1 MIGYRL
7 LIMQYILK
15 TLTRL
20 CCILL
25 PVAGLAQSD
34 MMPRG
39 SQHQYFLDRLEI
51 KQRDNNELNY
61 STFKPVSRKLAVQV
75 CEMSDSMHRF
85 YPYDYYYNLSR
96 VDRYNLR
103 SLLMDGREWV
113 QSSKD
118 SFNSKKPLW
127 NTFYK
132 DKANFL
138 AIDQKDFFLAINPV
152 LQLEAG
158 FETANSAALFLNSK
172 GITLRGM
179 IGKSIGFNA
188 YITDNQERGPE
199 FFRERIAQFD
209 AVPGEGFY
217 KPFKTTAVD
226 YLDAR
231 GSIFFNAG
239 KYFDFQFGYD
249 KNFIGNGYRSLFL
262 SDFGNSNLFFRMN
275 AHVWKLSY
283 NVLISEL
290 VPQTI
295 DINAGNKILDK
306 KYAAMHHLSINAT
319 KWLNLGLFDA
329 VIFGRANHFEFSYL
343 NPVIFLRAA
352 EQQNGSADNALLG
365 IDYKAN
371 AGHQGQFYGQ
381 FMIDEFVL
389 KEMRAGNGFWGNKFG
404 VQTGAKYYDA
414 FEVDNLDLQAEFNV
428 VRPFTYSHFDSVANY
443 SHYNQPLAHPLGAN
457 FSEVIISIRYQPLP
471 KWTGE
476 LKTIYWRQGVDSTN
490 SNFGSDIFKL
500 NSTRSHGD
508 YGYSLLDGVLTKAIN
523 ISALL
528 SFEWKHNLFVDG
540 SLMYRHYK
548 PENAAVKNTLMFM
561 AGIRLNMTKREYD
574 Y

>member
-1 MIGYRL
+1 
-7 LIMQYILK
+7 
-15 TLTRL
+15 
-20 CCILL
+20 
-25 PVAGLAQSD
+25 
-34 MMPRG
+34 
-39 SQHQYFLDRLEI
+39 
-51 KQRDNNELNY
+51 
-61 STFKPVSRKLAVQV
+61 
-75 CEMSDSMHRF
+75 MSDSLHHF
-85 YPYDYYYNLSR
+85 YPYDYYYNLSA

-103 SLLMDGREWV
+103 SLLMNNREWV

-118 SFNSKKPLW
+118 SFKSRKPLW
-127 NTFYK
+127 KTFYK
-132 DKANFL
+132 DKANFFTVEE
-138 AIDQKDFFLAINPV
+138 KDFFLAVNPV
-152 LQLEAG
+152 FQFQQS
-158 FETANSAALFLNSK
+158 FETASNERVFLNSK
-172 GITLRGM
+172 GITLHGI
-179 IGKSIGFNA
+179 IGKRIGFNV
-188 YITDNQERGPE
+188 YVTDNQERGPE
-199 FFRERIAQFD
+199 FFRDRIAQFD

-217 KPFKTTAVD
+217 KPFKETAVD

-231 GSIFFNAG
+231 GSMFFNAG

-295 DINAGNKILDK
+295 NISSGDKILDK
-306 KYAAMHHLSINAT
+306 KYAAMHHLSLNAT
-319 KWLNLGLFDA
+319 PWLNLGLFDA
-329 VIFGRANHFEFSYL
+329 VIFGRKNNFEFSYL

-365 IDYKAN
+365 FDWKAN

-389 KEMRAGNGFWGNKFG
+389 KQLKSGDGWWGNKFG
-404 VQTGAKYYDA
+404 LQVGTKYIDA
-414 FEVDNLDLQAEFNV
+414 FEIHNFDIQAEFNV

-457 FSEVIISIRYQPLP
+457 FNEVIIIFRYQPLP
-471 KWTGE
+471 RWSTE
-476 LKTIYWRQGVDSTN
+476 LKTIYWRQGIDSVN

-523 ISALL
+523 VSGLV
-528 SFEWKHNLFVDG
+528 SFEWKQNLFVDA

-548 PENAAVKNTLMFM
+548 PENTGVQNTFMFT
-561 AGIRLNMTKREYD
+561 AGIRLNMFRREYD